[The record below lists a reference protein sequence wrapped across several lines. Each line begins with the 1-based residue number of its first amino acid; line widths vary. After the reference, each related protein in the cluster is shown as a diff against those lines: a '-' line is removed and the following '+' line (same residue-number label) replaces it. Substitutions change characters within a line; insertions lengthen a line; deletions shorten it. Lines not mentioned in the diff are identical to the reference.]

1 MLEYCCPVWHCG
13 LTDSL
18 TADIECVQKRV
29 LRLIFPH
36 LTYAEALLISGL
48 DRLSTR
54 RQTLSR
60 KAFNQIKSATHVLNH
75 LLVPRVVNGDQM
87 KMRTKYPY
95 VIPRLKTD
103 RAARSVIWH
112 GLKNRW

>member
-1 MLEYCCPVWHCG
+1 MCSKEGSPLNF
-13 LTDSL
+13 SSF
-18 TADIECVQKRV
+18 I
-29 LRLIFPH
+29 
-36 LTYAEALLISGL
+36 TYAEALLISGL

-112 GLKNRW
+112 GLKNRWLQSTVCAILYF